1 MNPLL
6 DMLFV
11 VWGRMA
17 YLIGAPIQNFGDWA
31 WKHTAYYLL
40 APELELLAA
49 ILIICLV
56 VVFTKKE
63 PYLFACWIAI
73 VALVINFLMT
83 VHMMYYTSRYF
94 TYGLGLWW
102 GGLET
107 LDPYA
112 IFFKQLM
119 DWGDIL
125 LMLVL
130 IPYKQVKKYRVEFI
144 ILMLTGTIAFDL
156 MVGSSDLLAIYVM
169 TEFGGLCSYIL
180 AAMYKKNLRSLESG
194 LKYFIYGSASSTCL
208 LFGMS
213 ILYGAVNTTN
223 IYEIKDALN
232 GGGAMLPPVILA
244 IIMIIVAFGYKV
256 GIAPFHLWVADVYEG
271 APTPVTAFMSVFPKV
286 AGYAVMLRLLFIAFA
301 PLEEVWVPV
310 LVVMAI
316 LSMAIGN
323 VMALQQTSFKRMM
336 AFSGIGHMGYI
347 MIALVAAANVSGG
360 GEPESMG
367 FLSAMY
373 YMLVYFFMNL
383 GIFFTA
389 MAVETYGGSDHLD
402 SYNGLIK
409 RNAFM
414 TVLITVLLASLIGL
428 PPTTGFIAKFLVFY
442 SYIYMF
448 YHEPWK
454 LVLVVVALI
463 TTAIGAYYY
472 MKLAYRMWVLP
483 PAPEFNR
490 RFEPA
495 LFMRTAVLLPTL
507 LIFILGFLFVH
518 VPFEYV
524 KGAWFLKNSGQTGAG
539 Y

>member
-1 MNPLL
+1 MESLL

-11 VWGRMA
+11 LWGRVT
-17 YLIGAPIQNFGDWA
+17 YLIGSPIQNYGEWA
-31 WKHTAYYLL
+31 WQHTAYYLL

-49 ILIICLV
+49 VLIICIV
-56 VVFTKKE
+56 VVFVKKE
-63 PYLFACWIAI
+63 PFLFASWIAI
-73 VALVINFLMT
+73 VALLINFLMT
-83 VHMMYYTSRYF
+83 IHMMYYTSRYY

-125 LMLVL
+125 LLLAL
-130 IPYKQVKKYRVEFI
+130 IPYRHLKQYRVEFI
-144 ILMLTGTIAFDL
+144 IIMLTGTIAFDL

-169 TEFGGLCSYIL
+169 TEFGGICSYIL
-180 AAMYKKNLRSLESG
+180 ASMYKRSLRSLESG

-213 ILYGAVNTTN
+213 IIYGALNTTN
-223 IYEIKDALN
+223 IYEIKTKLIA
-232 GGGAMLPPVILA
+232 GGAMLPPVIIAVVL
-244 IIMIIVAFGYKV
+244 IIIAFGYKV

-271 APTPVTAFMSVFPKV
+271 APTPVTTFLSVFPKV

-301 PLEEVWVPV
+301 PLKDVWVPV
-310 LVVMAI
+310 LIVMAI

-323 VMALQQTSFKRMM
+323 VMALKQTSFKRMM

-347 MIALVAAANVSGG
+347 MIGLIAAATISSG
-360 GEPESMG
+360 GEPDSLG

-383 GIFFTA
+383 GIFLTA
-389 MAVETYGGSDHLD
+389 MAVESYGGTDHLD
-402 SYNGLIK
+402 SYNGLLK

-414 TVLITVLLASLIGL
+414 TVLITALLMALIGL

-442 SYIYMF
+442 SAVSVF
-448 YHEPWK
+448 YLNPWN
-454 LVLVVVALI
+454 LLMVIFALI

-483 PAPEFNR
+483 PAPEYNR

-495 LFMRTAVLLPTL
+495 LFMRAAVLLPAL
-507 LIFILGFLFVH
+507 LVFVLGFLFVN

-524 KGAWFLKNSGQTGAG
+524 KGAWFLTSYTEGMGL
-539 Y
+539 

>member
-6 DMLFV
+6 EMLFV
-11 VWGRMA
+11 LWGRVT
-17 YLIGAPIQNFGDWA
+17 YLLGAPIQQFGDWA

-40 APELELLAA
+40 SPELELLAA
-49 ILIICLV
+49 VLIICLV
-56 VVFTKKE
+56 VVFKKKE
-63 PYLFACWIAI
+63 PFLFAAWIAI
-73 VALVINFLMT
+73 VALLINFLMT

-125 LMLVL
+125 LLLIL
-130 IPYKQVKKYRVEFI
+130 IPYRHLKQYRVEFI
-144 ILMLTGTIAFDL
+144 ILILTGTIAFDL

-169 TEFGGLCSYIL
+169 TEFGGICSYIL
-180 AAMYKKNLRSLESG
+180 AAMYKRNLRSLEAG
-194 LKYFIYGSASSTCL
+194 LKYFIYGSASSACL

-213 ILYGAVNTTN
+213 IIYGALNTTN
-223 IYEIKDALN
+223 IYEIKSQLLA
-232 GGGAMLPPVILA
+232 GGAILPPVIIAVVL
-244 IIMIIVAFGYKV
+244 IIVAFGYKV

-271 APTPVTAFMSVFPKV
+271 APTPVTAFLSVFPKV

-301 PLEEVWVPV
+301 PLEDVWVPV
-310 LVVMAI
+310 LIVMAI

-323 VMALQQTSFKRMM
+323 VMALRQTSFKRMM

-347 MIALVAAANVSGG
+347 MIGLIAASAVGGG
-360 GEPESMG
+360 GESTSLG

-389 MAVETYGGSDHLD
+389 MAVENYGGSDHLD
-402 SYNGLIK
+402 SYNGLLR

-414 TVLITVLLASLIGL
+414 TVLITVLIVALIGL
-428 PPTTGFIAKFLVFY
+428 PPTTGFVAKFLVFY
-442 SYIYMF
+442 SAISVF
-448 YHEPWK
+448 YLNPWNLL
-454 LVLVVVALI
+454 LVIFALI

-472 MKLAYRMWVLP
+472 MKLAYRMWALP

-490 RFEPA
+490 RFEPT
-495 LFMRTAVLLPTL
+495 LFMRTAVLLPAL
-507 LIFILGFLFVH
+507 LVFVLGFLFVN

-524 KGAWFLKNSGQTGAG
+524 KGAWFMTSYTEGMGI
-539 Y
+539 